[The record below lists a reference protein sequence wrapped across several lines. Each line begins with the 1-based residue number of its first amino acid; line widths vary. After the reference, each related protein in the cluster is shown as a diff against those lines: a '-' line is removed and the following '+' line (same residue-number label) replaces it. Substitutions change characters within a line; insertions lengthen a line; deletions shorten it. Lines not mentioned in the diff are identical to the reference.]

1 MTDQFYLGSNIPEVF
16 RIADRQVDA
25 ENPNKEYVREPYE
38 VPMPS
43 IQSNPNVEGPI
54 HMTKEEYEKRKIKQQ
69 KKREKKTREAEVEII
84 QYLAREE
91 MIKSR
96 LAKLDPCKKKDSKK
110 IAAYNIELKNLRANI
125 EMLQEQYGIKI
136 DSLDRGSKVSRFFAR
151 LKKKA
156 TRIFRKIKKWYE
168 RNDDLIIGV
177 LGIAIPVLFSSLI
190 AKIIA

>member
-151 LKKKA
+151 LKKKT

-168 RNDDLIIGV
+168 RNDDLVIGV

>member
-1 MTDQFYLGSNIPEVF
+1 MTDQFYLGSKIPEVF
-16 RIADRQVDA
+16 RIADEQVNA
-25 ENPNKEYVREPYE
+25 ENPKKEYVREPYE

-54 HMTKEEYEKRKIKQQ
+54 HMTKEEYERKKIKQQ
-69 KKREKKTREAEVEII
+69 RKYEKKTREAEVEII

-91 MIKSR
+91 MIKSK

-156 TRIFRKIKKWYE
+156 TRIVRKIKKWYE
-168 RNDDLIIGV
+168 RNDDLVIGV
-177 LGIAIPVLFSSLI
+177 LGIALPVLISSLI

>member
-168 RNDDLIIGV
+168 RNDDLVIGV

>member
-91 MIKSR
+91 MIKSK

-168 RNDDLIIGV
+168 RNDDLVIGV